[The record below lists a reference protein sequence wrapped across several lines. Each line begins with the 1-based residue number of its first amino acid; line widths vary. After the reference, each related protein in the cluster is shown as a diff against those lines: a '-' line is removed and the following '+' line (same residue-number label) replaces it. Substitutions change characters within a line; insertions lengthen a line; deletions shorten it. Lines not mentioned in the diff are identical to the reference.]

1 MKQTGHLGRSVVRP
15 EENSLENMV
24 FNHANGR
31 AELFRKEFQL
41 LDFGSTGLLSE
52 ARFKAALR
60 NAGFSAPGHMIQKA
74 IKMTANYKANAI
86 DYEKFL
92 RICGLADNEGRSLG
106 DTSKVG
112 DSSLGASKGASPT
125 RRVRGPNAEHEAFE
139 MPDQFLTST
148 ENAMRRT
155 IAEETQPDA
164 VRPAGVR
171 TLKTPPSSH
180 TNDPV
185 VPLLASASLQGA
197 MNKQEL
203 EGPCHRRSASSRAIE
218 DHGSDKKRMKLDGSI
233 GTAQKIFADHLS
245 ARGNISKTFRTRFDI
260 KNKGYI
266 DEKDFIFGLR
276 YSGLPSELISDKESL
291 VLFTEATKHKPE
303 PKMTLGDFERLL
315 TRTENIDTVSCF
327 DLSRNRGNDH
337 QSQSHFI
344 GDDYREVAKRVSKA
358 TADVE
363 RDIGLMEQY
372 PEELDREIKEHRRQT
387 GRVCPENSQVP
398 AQAPVSVPSQP
409 PKPKSEPEPER
420 ESDKQQPKV
429 AHNMNTEER
438 TWDAKSESAQSEQS
452 FRFSTADISN
462 VSQYGGS
469 SCRAVDASDVPLIP
483 PTVPDDVLVNTLR
496 RKIQTAIEEKYP
508 SKQAAMVAASSPS
521 RSISDASVFQFLH
534 KLLPDAT
541 DHQIKLVME
550 HVQGNDATKHS
561 SQHMDVDRDDASYYH
576 RDTLDR
582 SGKAPPIHSSTSVT
596 APSDITT
603 ASRKRAASARANT
616 YSDLFAPPDE
626 ECSRK
631 KREDDAIWAKVTESK
646 TTAGRIIG
654 DAPDSVSLGSSVS
667 TAALS
672 QQQQRQNR
680 RYSEGSRRDHISVI
694 MNHKASMDYKDP
706 SYTGM
711 STANT
716 YKKCDSS
723 GLMSAISTSN
733 APQSPSERRAARRA
747 KSSIDN
753 RSRYNSETLE
763 ATTKHV
769 QEPISGTPRGF
780 QNIKKSLLEGMH
792 GKKVALAE
800 CIVTAAAKS
809 KDAYD
814 FRTFISDFTNKQLDS
829 RQLDTL
835 VRCSLDPDTQ
845 KISAERV
852 LRNLNLTTE
861 GLYNLPTISHASGDL
876 SDGMVL
882 QPAYRQ
888 SLSKTQSARPG
899 SAASALHGTVL
910 ESYINNEA
918 CVATPKMIDD
928 SIPRGK
934 YERFVNRQDST
945 SSRYENS
952 ADPNDTARTTIQE
965 RITKSN
971 VLACYEDVPSTEVIK
986 DRGSTIAVPTFN
998 SHSVHDAMTT
1008 VDQSAH
1014 QSTLIRADQE
1024 FYSRTGSR
1032 PRSSSTRRESDA
1044 PLSHSV
1050 MDGFSRKSMDDPDA
1064 RVVRRHSDIRQRHT
1078 DIFGAPESS
1087 NFHTMGSSK
1096 RHYHTERT
1104 NDRSVVGLEISQV
1117 EDGGMGASGCEAAS
1131 FHRPSSAAPSSR
1143 NLITFEGFTE
1153 KDSK

>member
-1 MKQTGHLGRSVVRP
+1 MKQTGHLGRSVIRP

-24 FNHANGR
+24 YNHANGH

-92 RICGLADNEGRSLG
+92 RICGLVDNETRSFGEASKTDNRVLS
-106 DTSKVG
+106 TSKG
-112 DSSLGASKGASPT
+112 MSQT
-125 RRVRGPNAEHEAFE
+125 RRALGPNAEHETFE

-148 ENAMRRT
+148 ENALRHT
-155 IAEETQPDA
+155 IAEENQLDD

-171 TLKTPPSSH
+171 TLKAPSSSH
-180 TNDPV
+180 ANDPA
-185 VPLLASASLQGA
+185 VPLLASATLQGTI
-197 MNKQEL
+197 NKKEL
-203 EGPCHRRSASSRAIE
+203 EGPCHRRSISSGAPE
-218 DHGSDKKRMKLDGSI
+218 EHVFNKTSMKLDGSI

-245 ARGNISKTFRTRFDI
+245 ARGNVSKTFRTRFDI

-266 DEKDFIFGLR
+266 NEKDFIFGLR

-291 VLFTEATKHKPE
+291 ILFTEATKHKAE
-303 PKMTLGDFERLL
+303 PKMTLVDFERLL
-315 TRTENIDTVSCF
+315 TRTENIDTVSSF
-327 DLSRNRGNDH
+327 DLSRNRDNDH
-337 QSQSHFI
+337 QSLSHFI
-344 GDDYREVAKRVSKA
+344 GDDYREVSKRVSKA

-363 RDIGLMEQY
+363 RDIALLEQY
-372 PEELDREIKEHRRQT
+372 PEELNQEIEEHRRQT
-387 GRVCPENSQVP
+387 GRICPESPQTPAPKQESQLERDKE
-398 AQAPVSVPSQP
+398 QKQSKPVCHKDIQE
-409 PKPKSEPEPER
+409 KAWE
-420 ESDKQQPKV
+420 
-429 AHNMNTEER
+429 
-438 TWDAKSESAQSEQS
+438 AKSDGVQSEQS
-452 FRFSTADISN
+452 FRFSSTDVSN

-469 SCRAVDASDVPLIP
+469 SYRAIDVDNMSRIP
-483 PTVPDDVLVNTLR
+483 SAVPDDVLVSTLK

-508 SKQAAMVAASSPS
+508 NKQAAMVAASSPS

-550 HVQGNDATKHS
+550 HVQGSGTVNDS
-561 SQHMDVDRDDASYYH
+561 SQYTNIDGNTISYQQENVPNH
-576 RDTLDR
+576 
-582 SGKAPPIHSSTSVT
+582 SGRTAPINSSTSAT
-596 APSDITT
+596 TPLDINTI
-603 ASRKRAASARANT
+603 SRKRSVSAKPNT

-631 KREDDAIWAKVTESK
+631 KREDDAIWAKVMDLRN
-646 TTAGRIIG
+646 TAKSIIG
-654 DAPDSVSLGSSVS
+654 GAPDSVSVDNSVS
-667 TAALS
+667 ITSLQS
-672 QQQQRQNR
+672 QQRQNR
-680 RYSEGSRRDHISVI
+680 RFSEGNNRQDNISVI
-694 MNHKASMDYKDP
+694 MNHKANVDYKGP
-706 SYTGM
+706 AYTGM

-716 YKKCDSS
+716 HKKCDSS
-723 GLMSAISTSN
+723 GLMGAIIASN
-733 APQSPSERRAARRA
+733 TPQSPTTRKAARRA
-747 KSSIDN
+747 KSNIDN
-753 RSRYNSETLE
+753 RSKYNSETLE
-763 ATTKHV
+763 AIAKHV
-769 QEPISGTPRGF
+769 QEPISSTPRGF

-814 FRTFISDFTNKQLDS
+814 FRTFILDFTNKQLDN

-876 SDGMVL
+876 SEGMVL

-888 SLSKTQSARPG
+888 SLSKTHSSRSG
-899 SAASALHGTVL
+899 SVTSALHGTVL

-918 CVATPKMIDD
+918 CVATPKMLEDPV
-928 SIPRGK
+928 PRGK

-952 ADPNDTARTTIQE
+952 ADPNDIIRTNVQE
-965 RITKSN
+965 KITKSN
-971 VLACYEDVPSTEVIK
+971 VLACYEDIPSKEIVK
-986 DRGSTIAVPTFN
+986 DRSSATTMPTFN

-1008 VDQSAH
+1008 INQSEH
-1014 QSTLIRADQE
+1014 QSTLLRADQE
-1024 FYSRTGSR
+1024 LYNRTGSR
-1032 PRSSSTRRESDA
+1032 PRSGSTRKEGDTSI
-1044 PLSHSV
+1044 SHSV

-1078 DIFGAPESS
+1078 DIFGAPETN

-1117 EDGGMGASGCEAAS
+1117 EDGGLSTSICGTAS
-1131 FHRPSSAAPSSR
+1131 FRRPSSAAPSSR
-1143 NLITFEGFTE
+1143 NIITFEGFTD

>member
-1 MKQTGHLGRSVVRP
+1 MKQVGHLGRSVVRP

-24 FNHANGR
+24 YNHSNGR
-31 AELFRKEFQL
+31 AEPFRKEFQL
-41 LDFGSTGLLSE
+41 LDFGDTGLLSE

-92 RICGLADNEGRSLG
+92 RICGLTDNETRSPDDRPRVLN
-106 DTSKVG
+106 
-112 DSSLGASKGASPT
+112 DSVGASKNGSP
-125 RRVRGPNAEHEAFE
+125 VKKMRGSSTKQETFE

-148 ENAMRRT
+148 ENALRRT
-155 IAEETQPDA
+155 IAEERQLDA

-171 TLKTPPSSH
+171 TLKAAPSH
-180 TNDPV
+180 QINEHA

-197 MNKQEL
+197 LNKQEL
-203 EGPCHRRSASSRAIE
+203 EGPCHRRSVSSK
-218 DHGSDKKRMKLDGSI
+218 DSKDSKGHNSDKTCLKLDGTI

-245 ARGNISKTFRTRFDI
+245 ARGNVSKTFRTRFDI

-291 VLFTEATKHKPE
+291 VLFTEATKHKDE
-303 PKMTLGDFERLL
+303 PKMTLVDFERLL

-327 DLSRNRGNDH
+327 DLGRNRKDGNRAEP
-337 QSQSHFI
+337 QFI
-344 GDDYREVAKRVSKA
+344 GDDYRDVAKRVNKA

-372 PEELDREIKEHRRQT
+372 PEDLDQEIREHRRQT
-387 GRVCPENSQVP
+387 GRTCQEGQQAHNQISKVEPRPDPEQ
-398 AQAPVSVPSQP
+398 SQP
-409 PKPKSEPEPER
+409 KASRQKDTDER
-420 ESDKQQPKV
+420 D
-429 AHNMNTEER
+429 
-438 TWDAKSESAQSEQS
+438 WDANSDCLQSEQS
-452 FRFSTADISN
+452 FRFSTTDGSN

-469 SCRAVDASDVPLIP
+469 SYRTTDVGSHAPLIP
-483 PTVPDDVLVNTLR
+483 SSVPDSVLVDTLK

-550 HVQGNDATKHS
+550 HVQGNDTMQHS
-561 SQHMDVDRDDASYYH
+561 SQQADTTRGPVSRDQFYQRDAPGHFAKDYS
-576 RDTLDR
+576 
-582 SGKAPPIHSSTSVT
+582 IHPSASVAT
-596 APSDITT
+596 PSDITT
-603 ASRKRAASARANT
+603 ASRKRPSSAKPSA
-616 YSDLFAPPDE
+616 YSDLFSPPDE

-631 KREDDAIWAKVTESK
+631 KREDDAIWAKVMESRAATEHA
-646 TTAGRIIG
+646 TGE
-654 DAPDSVSLGSSVS
+654 VLSSTPTGNS
-667 TAALS
+667 MLL
-672 QQQQRQNR
+672 QQQSR
-680 RYSEGSRRDHISVI
+680 RYSEGHKQDHISVI
-694 MNHKASMDYKDP
+694 MNPKANVDYRGP

-716 YKKCDSS
+716 HKKCDSS
-723 GLMSAISTSN
+723 GLMSAITN
-733 APQSPSERRAARRA
+733 TATPQSPPTRKAARRA
-747 KSSIDN
+747 KSNIDT

-769 QEPISGTPRGF
+769 QEPVSGTPRGF

-814 FRTFISDFTNKQLDS
+814 FRTFISDFTNKQLDN

-888 SLSKTQSARPG
+888 SLSKTQSV
-899 SAASALHGTVL
+899 LHGTVL
-910 ESYINNEA
+910 ESYINNES
-918 CVATPKMIDD
+918 CIATPKVFED
-928 SIPRGK
+928 SVPRGK
-934 YERFVNRQDST
+934 YERFVNRQDAT

-952 ADPNDTARTTIQE
+952 ADPTDKARTAIQE
-965 RITKSN
+965 QVTKSN
-971 VLACYEDVPSTEVIK
+971 VLSCYEDVHPSDIIK
-986 DRGSTIAVPTFN
+986 DRSSMVAMPSFN
-998 SHSVHDAMTT
+998 SHGVHDAMTT
-1008 VDQSAH
+1008 IDQSANK
-1014 QSTLIRADQE
+1014 STLQRADQE
-1024 FYSRTGSR
+1024 FYNRTGSR
-1032 PRSSSTRRESDA
+1032 SRASSTRRESDA
-1044 PLSHSV
+1044 PLSHSI

-1078 DIFGAPESS
+1078 DIFGAPETS

-1117 EDGGMGASGCEAAS
+1117 EDGGLTASNR
-1131 FHRPSSAAPSSR
+1131 RPSSAAPSSG
-1143 NLITFEGFTE
+1143 NI
-1153 KDSK
+1153 SV